1 MYYYYIYIHILVELG
16 FKRIWGH
23 GGEGMRVMYG
33 VMREG
38 VGASV

>member
-1 MYYYYIYIHILVELG
+1 MYYYYIYISWLNWV

-23 GGEGMRVMYG
+23 GGEVMRVMYG